1 MGRPRKTS
9 DKMNQRIILASKKNP
24 FLTPPEN
31 ALEAPEGINENN
43 GPFDECPNNSVPV
56 LNDNPEAPLISEVQL
71 PVLPVV
77 NDENE
82 VTDGRP
88 TFTLGD
94 EREVPVIDDG
104 NECSNA
110 TGIQPNENEP
120 DQSGANEPPAIGNVE
135 NEIYFRLPDN
145 GREVANKPLEEVVAQ
160 WPGCKIVHG
169 KPRHSQSQGSVERAN
184 TDIEDILSVHQRETK
199 TTACARFLPLIQYRK
214 NIRFHSGIERS
225 PYVAMFGRDSENAYF
240 TKEEVL
246 SDDDEIQQ
254 KSAYEE
260 EEKTLQEDNSTR
272 YADLRL
278 VSFMDSIESGV
289 EKFPEFANQ
298 GNNDA
303 YFQLGIVSPVLGV
316 QKDEEQAEIDC
327 LHDSI
332 MIERHG
338 AHSAQ
343 KNQICTN

>member
-1 MGRPRKTS
+1 M
-9 DKMNQRIILASKKNP
+9 LSK
-24 FLTPPEN
+24 
-31 ALEAPEGINENN
+31 
-43 GPFDECPNNSVPV
+43 
-56 LNDNPEAPLISEVQL
+56 
-71 PVLPVV
+71 
-77 NDENE
+77 
-82 VTDGRP
+82 
-88 TFTLGD
+88 
-94 EREVPVIDDG
+94 
-104 NECSNA
+104 
-110 TGIQPNENEP
+110 
-120 DQSGANEPPAIGNVE
+120 
-135 NEIYFRLPDN
+135 IYFRLPDN
-145 GREVANKPLEEVVAQ
+145 GRELANKPLEEVVAQ

-169 KPRHSQSQGSVERAN
+169 KPRHSQSQRSVERAN

-225 PYVAMFGRDSENAYF
+225 PY
-240 TKEEVL
+240 KEERKKVL
-246 SDDDEIQQ
+246 SDDDEIPA

-272 YADLRL
+272 YAGLQP

-343 KNQICTN
+343 KNQA